1 MTIRQ
6 QVESKGYIF
15 EEHKITT
22 EDGYILT
29 AFRVPSK
36 NAENAGGKTP
46 IFMQHGLID
55 DGGTWFYNNAT
66 LDLSLKLVDL
76 GYDVWVTNNRG
87 TCYSNEHVNLTV
99 SDKAYWE
106 FTYHEMA

>member
-46 IFMQHGLID
+46 IFM
-55 DGGTWFYNNAT
+55 
-66 LDLSLKLVDL
+66 
-76 GYDVWVTNNRG
+76 
-87 TCYSNEHVNLTV
+87 
-99 SDKAYWE
+99 
-106 FTYHEMA
+106 